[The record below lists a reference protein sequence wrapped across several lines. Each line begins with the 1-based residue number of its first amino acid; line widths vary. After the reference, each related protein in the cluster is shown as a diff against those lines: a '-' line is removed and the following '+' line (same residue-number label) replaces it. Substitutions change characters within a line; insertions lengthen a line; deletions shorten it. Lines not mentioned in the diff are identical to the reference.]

1 MASYRLVIRGVD
13 VGLGIWNVDV
23 GVIERVYA
31 AEGEVLFV
39 NLATIGIILP
49 SGTAATLLVHVLVS
63 KSVHLGHIFVV
74 VKLLHIWA
82 KLRVLMY
89 THLLQL
95 YLILFAIL
103 ILVVLVATPVD
114 VKAAFFDD

>member
-74 VKLLHIWA
+74 VKLFHVWA
-82 KLRVLMY
+82 ELRMLMY